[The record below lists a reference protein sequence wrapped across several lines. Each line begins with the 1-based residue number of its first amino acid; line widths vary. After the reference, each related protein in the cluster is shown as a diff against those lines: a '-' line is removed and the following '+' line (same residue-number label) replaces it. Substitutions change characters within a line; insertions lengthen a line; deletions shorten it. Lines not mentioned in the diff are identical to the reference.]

1 MSTPKDPLQ
10 LSTISQAA
18 DLLQVNPRTI
28 RRLIDAGPSALAGR
42 SASAAATLNSYSYE
56 QLCSLSPLLE
66 LYPLFVKY
74 R

>member
-28 RRLIDAGPSALAGR
+28 RRLIDAGKLPSVRVGR
-42 SASAAATLNSYSYE
+42 AIRIRRSDLE
-56 QLCSLSPLLE
+56 QLLI
-66 LYPLFVKY
+66 
-74 R
+74 